1 MRDQNVTS
9 RILGGT
15 MTRETVLEPLL
26 TNVPTAD
33 IGLSEEILW
42 DLKKIEAGLDREKF
56 PREVMGE
63 HFAKFLAHDTNKEF
77 AKMGF
82 ICPKPDDAA
91 ATIDVTDIARAEGTE
106 PLFLQFANINGDVG
120 KAVQFAKAYGYLGF
134 WYPTQRAYVL
144 TGEDLGANDTQQN
157 RNPSPCLAEP
167 ILYWIKQSQKMH
179 SLVKTWENLH
189 ASKAKQF
196 EEVADNTKGK
206 LRFEDNV
213 EDRILSSSTQL
224 GKNITLRHQVTK
236 TGRTGSDA
244 YAAGLSNILH
254 QANEVVSE
262 TTIYSVGFD
271 PATLQVKPR
280 LALKSLYAFLWYD
293 FARHLCS
300 GAELRLCAD
309 CGSYFIVPQSQRR
322 SKISCS
328 NKCRKRKS
336 RSGPQP

>member
-1 MRDQNVTS
+1 
-9 RILGGT
+9 

-26 TNVPTAD
+26 TNVPKAD
-33 IGLSEEILW
+33 IGLSENIRWNFE
-42 DLKKIEAGLDREKF
+42 KIETGLDRERF

-63 HFAKFLAHDTNKEF
+63 HFAKFFAHETNKEF

-82 ICPKPDDAA
+82 ICPKPNDAA
-91 ATIDVTDIARAEGTE
+91 ATIDLADIARAEGTK
-106 PLFLQFANINGDVG
+106 PLFLQFANINGNVG
-120 KAVQFAKAYGYLGF
+120 KAIRFAKAYGYLGF
-134 WYPTQRAYVL
+134 WYPTQRAYAL
-144 TGEDLGANDTQQN
+144 TSEDLGANGTQRN
-157 RNPSPCLAEP
+157 RNPTPCLAEP
-167 ILYWIKQSQKMH
+167 ILFWIKQSQKLH

-213 EDRILSSSTQL
+213 EGRILSSSTQL

-244 YAAGLSNILH
+244 SAAGLSNILH

-271 PATLQVKPR
+271 PVTLQVKPR
-280 LALKSLYAFLWYD
+280 LALKSLYAFL
-293 FARHLCS
+293 
-300 GAELRLCAD
+300 
-309 CGSYFIVPQSQRR
+309 
-322 SKISCS
+322 
-328 NKCRKRKS
+328 
-336 RSGPQP
+336 